1 MPKTITL
8 QGTELGT
15 DITEMNIYHTEIT
28 GGNLLKSAVRRSD
41 LLAGVTLYNVPDSA
55 TEFLIDCTSGKC
67 TATSGSISIDTYSQ
81 NTTYATIGIV
91 NAGSGYYGQVNTVSI
106 TSPSSLVTSFTT
118 GTISSRFQWSDYGL
132 VQLVATPAYP
142 NTFQEWNTKANG
154 SGTTLSSTTSLTVT
168 SISAYDGKYYAIF
181 NT

>member
-1 MPKTITL
+1 MAKTIRL

-15 DITEMNIYHTEIT
+15 DVTEMNIYHTEIT
-28 GGNLLKSAVRRSD
+28 GSNLLKSAVRRSD

-55 TEFLIDCTSGKC
+55 TEFLIECTSGKC

-106 TSPSSLVTSFTT
+106 TSPSSLITSFTT
-118 GTISSRFQWSDYGL
+118 GTINSRFQWSDYTQ

-154 SGTTLSSTTSLTVT
+154 SGTTLSLTTSLTVT
-168 SISAYDGKYYAIF
+168 SISAYDGEYYAIF